1 MKGNMSSHIY
11 GKKMKT
17 ITAII
22 LFITTWLFS
31 SITLAASHNII
42 LSAETL
48 PNGQYGYKMIS
59 HTTDGAAPNYPADAV
74 IPGPTLFVQGGDV
87 VNIQLTNN
95 TNIKVGFNVGG
106 LSVGNAIS
114 ILPKQTRNYR
124 FNADKVGTFPY
135 GDEKSAL
142 LGLFGAI
149 VVDDPSGKV
158 QSFLDGDGTLTA
170 VKRDQLNKEFVMFMV
185 GSTFWGAEISAD
197 GTQKPLWTNPTL
209 GAVENQLVR
218 FHVLAV
224 GHAHTFHLHAHRWPD
239 STNNGNT
246 ASSNI
251 IDVKLMSSPHSSHTF
266 TIKAGTGV
274 GPGVWQYHCHVMSHM
289 QSGMN
294 GKFHVVAAGSGETG
308 DSIAGA
314 SPRGKIFLNDSDEPG
329 LVTFIMSDEP
339 GSWFRSARGNA
350 LSPVTHTKSL
360 EIIPPGSSVHFIMSD
375 TNGVHTVTNLLWP
388 SDAGKNDHGGD
399 HFMIPIDETKAYRGG
414 GIVQLN
420 VPGLYVFT
428 CKIHPFMFAAVI
440 VDDPKTDGL
449 DLGNTID
456 LVSGIKDLPTSSDLA
471 TRLVSTFFIATTPSN
486 WRDFTSTNP
495 WHVAYPNV
503 DVVTDA
509 GKLSLVEVLEARY
522 GQDVQL
528 TSLSKPATPGVGEV
542 WVDTQF
548 EKTAGKTKPGAITV
562 LDTSD
567 WTLKRKIAL
576 PQINM
581 NNPHNMWA
589 NRDHS
594 VVYATQW
601 FDTKLTLIDQKTG
614 KLIKNIHVGDTP
626 SHVMTL
632 PTTDDVTIAIHGEN
646 GVVRMPVGTTE
657 VDYMMPTQQH
667 GQAPANPHGHWISA
681 DGKRIIT
688 PNVNTGDAGIY
699 DTETGQIVVRTQ
711 TGGGAPVPHP
721 IAIGMM
727 PDSSRVYAAN
737 LLHHSISVL
746 DGNNGALLNT
756 INLIAD
762 YNPITGEFADKD
774 GNGVVAV
781 GVLPIQTPVSPDG
794 KVMVTA
800 SMGGQIVITD
810 TTTNKIVKM
819 LSCDPGCHGANFG
832 AKQGGGYYA
841 YVSSK
846 FSNRLIVVDPD
857 PNGDGKLDDAEI
869 AGSVSMVA
877 DKGVPKDDTVSN
889 LAGFGGQGVLP
900 LPIVYNG
907 WVQNLPSEWSAG
919 LTDKQ
924 RNPIQ

>member
-1 MKGNMSSHIY
+1 MSSRNY

-17 ITAII
+17 IASIL
-22 LFITTWLFS
+22 LFITAWLLA
-31 SITLAASHNII
+31 SIALAASHNIV

-59 HTTDGAAPNYPADAV
+59 HTTTNGTVPSYPTDAV
-74 IPGPTLFVQGGDV
+74 IPGPTLFLQTGDDV
-87 VNIQLTNN
+87 KVQLTNN
-95 TNIKVGFNVGG
+95 TNAKIQFNVGG
-106 LSVGNAIS
+106 LSVGKTTFLS
-114 ILPKQTRNYR
+114 PKQTKSYR
-124 FNADKVGTFPY
+124 FNANTAGTFPY

-158 QSFLDGDGTLTA
+158 QSFLDGNGTLTA
-170 VKRDQLNKEFVMFMV
+170 VNRAQLDKEYVLFMV
-185 GSTFWGAEISAD
+185 GSTFWGAEMSAN
-197 GTQKPLWTNPTL
+197 GTQRPLWTNPTL
-209 GAVENQLVR
+209 GAIENQLVR

-224 GHAHTFHLHAHRWPD
+224 GHPHTFHLHAHRWPD
-239 STNNGNT
+239 SADKNA

-251 IDVKLMSSPHSSHTF
+251 IDVKLMNSPFSSHTF
-266 TIKAGTGV
+266 TVKAGTGV

-314 SPRGKIFLNDSDEPG
+314 SPHGKIFGNENGDGAG
-329 LVTFIMSDEP
+329 LATFIVSDEP
-339 GSWFRSARGNA
+339 GSWFRSARGDA

-399 HFMIPIDETKAYRGG
+399 HFMIPFDETKAYRGG

-428 CKIHPFMFAAVI
+428 CKIHPFMMAAVI
-440 VDDPKTDGL
+440 VDDPATDGL
-449 DLGNTID
+449 DLGKTID

-471 TRLVSTFFIATTPSN
+471 TRLVHTFFIATTPKN
-486 WRDFTSTNP
+486 WQDFTSTNP

-509 GKLSLVEVLEARY
+509 GKLSLVSVLEARY
-522 GQDVQL
+522 GQDTAL
-528 TSLSKPATPGVGEV
+528 TPLVKPATPGVGEV

-548 EKTAGKTKPGAITV
+548 EKTTGKTKPGTVTV
-562 LDTSD
+562 LNTSD

-594 VVYATQW
+594 VVYQTQW
-601 FDTKLTLIDQKTG
+601 LDTHLTLIDQKNG
-614 KLIKNIHVGDTP
+614 KLIKNIHVGDSP
-626 SHVMTL
+626 SHAVTL
-632 PTTDDVTIAIHGEN
+632 PNTDDVTVAIHGEN
-646 GVVRMPVGTTE
+646 GIVMIPAGTTE
-657 VDYMMPTQQH
+657 LHHMMPTQQH
-667 GQAPANPHGHWISA
+667 GQAPANPHGHWVSA
-681 DGKRIIT
+681 DGKRIVT
-688 PNVNTGDAGIY
+688 PNVNTGDVGIY
-699 DTETGQIVVRTQ
+699 DPETDQIIARTQ
-711 TGGGAPVPHP
+711 TGGSAPVPHP

-727 PDSSRVYAAN
+727 PDSSKVYAAN

-762 YNPITGEFADKD
+762 YDPLTGEFADKD
-774 GNGVVAV
+774 GNGAVAV

-794 KVMVTA
+794 KAVVTA
-800 SMGGQIVITD
+800 AMGGQIVITD
-810 TTTNKIVKM
+810 TATDKIVKM
-819 LSCDPGCHGANFG
+819 LPCDPGCHGANFG
-832 AKQGGGYYA
+832 AKKGGGYYA
-841 YVSSK
+841 YVASK
-846 FSNRLIVVDPD
+846 FSNRVIVVDPD
-857 PNGDGKLDDAEI
+857 PNGDGNLNDAEI
-869 AGSVSMVA
+869 AGSISLVA
-877 DKGVPKDDTVSN
+877 DGSVAKDDNISS

-907 WVQNLPSEWSAG
+907 WVQNLSSEWSAG
-919 LTDKQ
+919 LTDSQ

>member
-1 MKGNMSSHIY
+1 
-11 GKKMKT
+11 MKT
-17 ITAII
+17 ITAIA
-22 LFITTWLFS
+22 LLITTWLLS
-31 SITLAASHNII
+31 SIALAASHNII

-48 PNGQYGYKMIS
+48 PNGQYGYKMIN
-59 HTTDGAAPNYPADAV
+59 HTTDGAVPNYSADAV
-74 IPGPTLFVQGGDV
+74 IPGPTLFVQRGDV

-95 TNIKVGFNVGG
+95 TNINVGFDVGG
-106 LSVGNAIS
+106 IVVGNAKS
-114 ILPKQTRNYR
+114 VSPKQTKSYK

-135 GDEKSAL
+135 GDVDSAL

-149 VVDDPSGKV
+149 IVDDPSGKV
-158 QSFLDGDGTLTA
+158 QSFVDGNGTITA
-170 VKRDQLNKEFVMFMV
+170 VNRDQLSKEFVMFMV
-185 GSTFWGAEISAD
+185 GSTFWGAEINAN

-209 GAVENQLVR
+209 GAIENQLVR
-218 FHVLAV
+218 FHVLAL

-239 STNNGNT
+239 SADNNA

-251 IDVKLMSSPHSSHTF
+251 IDVKLMDSPYSSHSF

-294 GKFHVVAAGSGETG
+294 GKFNVVAAESGASG

-329 LVTFIMSDEP
+329 LVTFIVSDEP
-339 GSWFRSARGNA
+339 AGWFRSARGGA

-360 EIIPPGSSVHFIMSD
+360 EIVPPGSSVNFVMSD
-375 TNGVHTVTNLLWP
+375 TNGVHTITSLLWP
-388 SDAGKNDHGGD
+388 SEAGNNNHPGGD
-399 HFMIPIDETKAYRGG
+399 HFMIPFDETKAYRGG

-440 VDDPKTDGL
+440 VDDPATDGL

-456 LVSGIKDLPTSSDLA
+456 LVSGIKNLPTSSDLA
-471 TRLVSTFFIATTPSN
+471 TRLVRTFFVATTPSN
-486 WRDFTSTNP
+486 WQDFTSTNP

-509 GKLSLVEVLEARY
+509 GKLSLVSVLEARY
-522 GQDVQL
+522 GQDIEL
-528 TSLSKPATPGVGEV
+528 APLFKPTTPGVGEV
-542 WVDTQF
+542 WINTQF
-548 EKTAGKTKPGAITV
+548 EKTAGKTKPGTITV
-562 LDTSD
+562 LDTSN
-567 WTLKRKIAL
+567 WTIKRKIAL
-576 PQINM
+576 PEINM
-581 NNPHNMWA
+581 NNPHNMWP

-594 VVYATQW
+594 VVYQTQW
-601 FDTKLTLIDQKTG
+601 FDTRLTMIDQKTG
-614 KLIKNIHVGDTP
+614 KLIKDIRVGDTP

-632 PTTDDVTIAIHGEN
+632 PTTDDVTIAINGEN
-646 GVVRMPVGTTE
+646 SVARIPVGTTE

-688 PNVNTGDAGIY
+688 PNINTSDTGIY
-699 DTETGQIVVRTQ
+699 DGETGQIVARTQ
-711 TGGGAPVPHP
+711 TGGDAPGPHP

-727 PDSSRVYAAN
+727 PDSSKVYTAN
-737 LLHHSISVL
+737 FLHHSISVL
-746 DGNNGALLNT
+746 DPNNGALLKT

-762 YNPITGEFADKD
+762 YNPVTGEFADND

-800 SMGGQIVITD
+800 ATGGQIVITD
-810 TTTNKIVKM
+810 TATDKIVKM
-819 LSCDPGCHGANFG
+819 LPCDPGCHGVNFG

-841 YVSSK
+841 YVTNK

-857 PNGDGKLDDAEI
+857 PNGNGDLTKAEI
-869 AGSVSMVA
+869 VGSISMVA
-877 DKGVPKDDTVSN
+877 DANVAKDDNISS
-889 LAGFGGQGVLP
+889 LAGFGGQGLVALP
-900 LPIVYNG
+900 NIYNG
-907 WVQNLPSEWSAG
+907 WVQNLSSEWSAG
-919 LTDKQ
+919 LSDKQ